1 LASSNFLMRI
11 KVQIFQE
18 NFSTTR
24 IKSPI
29 FDFLSAVCQEGKKK
43 KLSSLKFKKVAVSM
57 GKEKKVRTIGG
68 LSISRITNGFGKGRT
83 GEKEKE
89 GN

>member
-1 LASSNFLMRI
+1 
-11 KVQIFQE
+11 
-18 NFSTTR
+18 
-24 IKSPI
+24 
-29 FDFLSAVCQEGKKK
+29 
-43 KLSSLKFKKVAVSM
+43 M